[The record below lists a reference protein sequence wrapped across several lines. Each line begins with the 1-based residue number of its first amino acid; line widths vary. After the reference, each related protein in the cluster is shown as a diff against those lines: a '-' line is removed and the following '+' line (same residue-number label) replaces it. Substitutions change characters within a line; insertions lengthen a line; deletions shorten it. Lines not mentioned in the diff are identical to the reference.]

1 MSSRR
6 RKGAYPSRMSG
17 VYLSSIIAVWSVILA
32 LLLLQNVPLLA
43 YYVLTTVIITAS
55 VFVLKMRLYTRPKL
69 AEAPPDEEQILVKS
83 EKRRGSWKMLLLVF
97 CMLLTALFV
106 PLFLAWVLPS
116 EAWFVLIISFTSG
129 VSIAEVLLYLYMR

>member
-1 MSSRR
+1 MGKR

-17 VYLSSIIAVWSVILA
+17 VYLSSIVAVWSVILA

-43 YYVLTTVIITAS
+43 YYLLTTAIITAS
-55 VFVLKMRLYTRPKL
+55 MFVLKMHLYTRPKL
-69 AEAPPDEEQILVKS
+69 AETQTNKEQMSVKG
-83 EKRRGSWKMLLLVF
+83 EKRPGSWKTLMLVF
-97 CMLLTALFV
+97 CMLLAALFV

-129 VSIAEVLLYLYMR
+129 ISIAEVLLYLHMR